1 MARVLDAAQGHR
13 VMLSDLDTVWLS
25 DPRRFLL
32 DADEAPAGADLAV
45 STDCLSAKRDA
56 EATEGVTT
64 RDAGCVQ
71 GQLNTGA
78 APTPPFAVQRASH
91 PHTDVVPTCH
101 ASGVT
106 GSNWVCRQVSW
117 QAEAEPT
124 RCGFWLGR
132 LSVRASVR

>member
-1 MARVLDAAQGHR
+1 
-13 VMLSDLDTVWLS
+13 MLSDLDTVWLS

-56 EATEGVTT
+56 KATEGVTT
-64 RDAGCVQ
+64 KDAGCVQ

-78 APTPPFAVQRASH
+78 APTPPCAVQRITRAA
-91 PHTDVVPTCH
+91 VVAPTCH

-106 GSNWVCRQVSW
+106 GSNWR
-117 QAEAEPT
+117 P
-124 RCGFWLGR
+124 RNLGR
-132 LSVRASVR
+132 PGGAHTVWSVTGKALDGGEC